1 MLFHLDS
8 PDLQLAWASLRP
20 SRPSPLS
27 DGTSGILTWST
38 CIDESLLTLIAQPS
52 LLCLLFKDSL
62 KAQTACYQAL
72 PLVGLLL
79 LGSPLCSAQNL
90 PRSKSAHAASRKR
103 LHASSRHILVLSLH
117 LDALSRNLA
126 GLLHPAAYYGVREP
140 FLLQSHRQ
148 TASSPR

>member
-90 PRSKSAHAASRKR
+90 PRSKSAYAHSRKR
-103 LHASSRHILVLSLH
+103 LHTFSCHTLVLSLH
-117 LDALSRNLA
+117 LDALSGPPA
-126 GLLHPAAYYGVREP
+126 GLLHPATCYGVRKP
-140 FLLQSHRQ
+140 FLLSNLRQ
-148 TASSPR
+148 TASSLR